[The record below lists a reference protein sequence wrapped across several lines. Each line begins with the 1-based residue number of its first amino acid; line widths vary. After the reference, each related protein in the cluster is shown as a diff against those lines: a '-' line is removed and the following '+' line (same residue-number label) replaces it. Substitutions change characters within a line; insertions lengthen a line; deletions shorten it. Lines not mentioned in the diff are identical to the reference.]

1 MNLGLIFLTG
11 LTTGGLSC
19 LAVQGGLLAS
29 SIAQQVEQTIA
40 TSQNASGRSA
50 KKRQSALQP
59 PTLAVAT
66 AKQNLVRPIT
76 LFLLAK
82 LMAYTVL
89 GFLLG
94 GVGSVLQLTP
104 MMQALMQLAI
114 GVFMVGMAL
123 RVFNVHPFFRY
134 FIIEPPAF
142 VTRYIRRT
150 AKQGTDALVT
160 PLFLGALTVLIPCGI
175 TQVMM
180 ATAIG
185 TGNPLQGAAIL
196 FAFTLG
202 TSPVFFILAYLATQL
217 GKQWEARFTQVIAV
231 TVLILGLVALN
242 SGFNLMGMP
251 LFRPSLTSNQAQIPT
266 GPSGVQ
272 GDKII
277 INVMDH
283 GYTPELV
290 KAPAG
295 RPLKLKLVTN
305 NTYGCTRAFV
315 LPTLGIQQLLPETG
329 ETMLELPAQAAG
341 TTLAYSCS
349 MGMYNGIIQ
358 F

>member
-1 MNLGLIFLTG
+1 MNLGLVFLTG

-40 TSQNASGRSA
+40 KAHNGAPRSA
-50 KKRQSALQP
+50 TQRRRAQQPAAL
-59 PTLAVAT
+59 AGGT
-66 AKQNLVRPIT
+66 AKQNLARPIT

-82 LMAYTVL
+82 LVAYTVL

-94 GVGSVLQLTP
+94 GIGSVLQLTP
-104 MMQALMQLAI
+104 QMQALMQLAI
-114 GVFMVGMAL
+114 GFFMVGMAL
-123 RVFNVHPFFRY
+123 RMFNVHPFFRH
-134 FIIEPPAF
+134 FILEPPAF

-150 AKQGTDALVT
+150 AKQGTDTWVT

-185 TGNPLQGAAIL
+185 TGNPFQGAAIL

-202 TSPVFFILAYLATQL
+202 TSPVFFTLAYLATQL

-251 LFRPSLTSNQAQIPT
+251 LFRPSLTSNQAPART

-272 GDKII
+272 GDNII
-277 INVMDH
+277 INVMDY

-329 ETMLELPAQAAG
+329 ETLLDLPAQAAG

-349 MGMYNGIIQ
+349 MGMYSGVIQ